1 LSSNNDSV
9 VFKSGFVVIIGRPNV
24 GKSSLLNKIIEE
36 KIAII
41 TPKPQTTRDRILG
54 IFTKDDCQIIFLDT
68 PGIHVS
74 DKELNKCMVDKALSA
89 LFDADLALV
98 MAEPADTMESLSAVF
113 EYIKDFRKKAIFV
126 LNKSDLLPEEMALKK
141 IDELSP
147 AMNFIHKQAISC
159 FTGDGLDILMNEI
172 YKALPEG
179 PPFFPDDMI
188 TDASERFLCAEL
200 IREKVFL
207 LTSKEIPYSAAVEI
221 EQFKEGEIARISAVI
236 HVERSS
242 QKGIVI
248 GKGGSMLKRIGT
260 DARID
265 MERLL
270 GQKVFL
276 ELFVRVTENWT
287 KNPREL
293 KRLGYK

>member
-1 LSSNNDSV
+1 
-9 VFKSGFVVIIGRPNV
+9 VFKSGFVAIIGRPNV
-24 GKSSLLNKIIEE
+24 GKSSFLNRILEE
-36 KIAII
+36 KISII

-54 IFTKDDCQIIFLDT
+54 IYTRDDCQIIFLDT

-74 DKELNKCMVDKALSA
+74 GKELNKCMVDKALSA

-98 MAEPADTMESLSAVF
+98 IAEPADTMESLSAVF
-113 EYIKDFRKKAIFV
+113 EHIKDFRKKAIFV

-141 IDELSP
+141 INELRG
-147 AMNFIHKQAISC
+147 AVNFIYKQAISC
-159 FTGDGLDILMNEI
+159 ITGAGIDILMNEI
-172 YKALPEG
+172 YEVLPEG
-179 PPFFPDDMI
+179 PSFFPDDMI

-200 IREKVFL
+200 IREQVFL
-207 LTSKEIPYSAAVEI
+207 LTQKEIPYSAAVEI

-248 GKGGSMLKRIGT
+248 GKGGSMLKMIGT
-260 DARID
+260 RARID

-276 ELFVRVTENWT
+276 ELFVRVTEGWT

>member
-1 LSSNNDSV
+1 
-9 VFKSGFVVIIGRPNV
+9 VFKSGFVAIIGRPNV
-24 GKSSLLNKIIEE
+24 GKSSFLNKILEE
-36 KIAII
+36 KISII

-54 IFTKDDCQIIFLDT
+54 IYTRDDCQIIFLDT

-74 DKELNKCMVDKALSA
+74 GKELNRCMVDKALSA

-98 MAEPADTMESLSAVF
+98 MAEPGDTIESLAVVF
-113 EYIKDFRKKAIFV
+113 EHIKDFRKKAIFAF
-126 LNKSDLLPEEMALKK
+126 NKSDLLPEEMVLKK
-141 IDELSP
+141 IDELSSTTV
-147 AMNFIHKQAISC
+147 NFIYKQAISC
-159 FTGDGLDILMNEI
+159 ITGAGLDILMNEI
-172 YKALPEG
+172 LEILPEG

-188 TDASERFLCAEL
+188 TDASERFLCAEM

-207 LTSKEIPYSAAVEI
+207 LTQKEIPYSTAVEI

-248 GKGGSMLKRIGT
+248 GKGGSMLKRIGIQ
-260 DARID
+260 ARID

-276 ELFVRVTENWT
+276 ELFVRVTEDWT

>member
-1 LSSNNDSV
+1 LISNSENV

-24 GKSSLLNKIIEE
+24 GKSSFLNKILEE

-54 IFTKDDCQIIFLDT
+54 IYTKDDCQMIFLDT
-68 PGIHVS
+68 PGIHAS

-89 LFDADLALV
+89 LFDADLALL
-98 MAEPADTMESLSAVF
+98 MAEPSDTVESLSTVF
-113 EYIKDFRKKAIFV
+113 EHVKDFRKKAIFV

-147 AMNFIHKQAISC
+147 AMNFIYKQAISC
-159 FTGDGLDILMNEI
+159 ITGDRIDILMNEI

-207 LTSKEIPYSAAVEI
+207 LTQKEIPYSAAVEI
-221 EQFKEGEIARISAVI
+221 EQFKEGDIARISAVI
-236 HVERSS
+236 HIERSS
-242 QKGIVI
+242 QKAIVI
-248 GKGGSMLKRIGT
+248 GKGGSMLKKIGT
-260 DARID
+260 QARID

>member
-1 LSSNNDSV
+1 M
-9 VFKSGFVVIIGRPNV
+9 FKSGFVAIIGRPNV
-24 GKSSLLNKIIEE
+24 GKSSLLNKILEE
-36 KIAII
+36 KISII

-54 IFTKDDCQIIFLDT
+54 IYTRDDCQIIFLDT

-74 DKELNKCMVDKALSA
+74 GKELNRCMVDKALSA

-98 MAEPADTMESLSAVF
+98 MAEPGDTAESLTEVF
-113 EYIKDFRKKAIFV
+113 EHIKDFRKKAIFV
-126 LNKSDLLPEEMALKK
+126 LNKSDLLPEEMVLKK
-141 IDELSP
+141 IDELSSTTV
-147 AMNFIHKQAISC
+147 NYIYKQAISC
-159 FTGDGLDILMNEI
+159 ITSAGIGTLMNEI
-172 YKALPEG
+172 LDVLPEG

-188 TDASERFLCAEL
+188 TDASERFLCAEM

-207 LTSKEIPYSAAVEI
+207 LTQKEIPYSTAVEI

-242 QKGIVI
+242 QKGILI
-248 GKGGSMLKRIGT
+248 GKGGSMLKSIGT
-260 DARID
+260 QARID

-276 ELFVRVTENWT
+276 ELFVRVTEDWA

>member
-1 LSSNNDSV
+1 
-9 VFKSGFVVIIGRPNV
+9 VFKSGFVAIIGRPNV
-24 GKSSLLNKIIEE
+24 GKSSFLNKILEE
-36 KIAII
+36 KISII

-54 IFTKDDCQIIFLDT
+54 IYTRDDCQIIFLDT

-74 DKELNKCMVDKALSA
+74 AKELNRCMVDKALSA

-98 MAEPADTMESLSAVF
+98 MAEPGDTVESLSTVF
-113 EYIKDFRKKAIFV
+113 EHIKDFRKKAVFV
-126 LNKSDLLPEEMALKK
+126 LNKSDLLPEEMAMKK
-141 IDELSP
+141 IDELSSRL
-147 AMNFIHKQAISC
+147 NFIYKRPISC
-159 FTGDGLDILMNEI
+159 ITGAGLDLLMNEI
-172 YKALPEG
+172 LEILPEG
-179 PPFFPDDMI
+179 PPFFSDDVI

-207 LTSKEIPYSAAVEI
+207 LTQKEIPYSTAVEI

-260 DARID
+260 EARID

-276 ELFVRVTENWT
+276 ELFVRVTEEWT

>member
-1 LSSNNDSV
+1 LISNSESV
-9 VFKSGFVVIIGRPNV
+9 AFKSGFVVIIGRPNV
-24 GKSSLLNKIIEE
+24 GKSSFLNKILEE

-54 IFTKDDCQIIFLDT
+54 IYTNDDCQIIFLDT

-98 MAEPADTMESLSAVF
+98 MAEPSDTVESLSTVF
-113 EYIKDFRKKAIFV
+113 EHVKDFRKKAIFV

-147 AMNFIHKQAISC
+147 AMNFIYKQAVSC
-159 FTGDGLDILMNEI
+159 ITGDRIDILMNEI

-179 PPFFPDDMI
+179 PPFFPEDMI

-207 LTSKEIPYSAAVEI
+207 LIQKEIPYSAAVEI
-221 EQFKEGEIARISAVI
+221 EQFKEGEITRISAVI
-236 HVERSS
+236 HIERTS
-242 QKGIVI
+242 QKAIVI
-248 GKGGSMLKRIGT
+248 GKGGSMLKKIGT
-260 DARID
+260 QARID

>member
-1 LSSNNDSV
+1 M
-9 VFKSGFVVIIGRPNV
+9 FKSGFVAIIGRPNV
-24 GKSSLLNKIIEE
+24 GKSSFLNKILEE
-36 KIAII
+36 KISII

-54 IFTKDDCQIIFLDT
+54 IYTRDDCQMIFLDT
-68 PGIHVS
+68 PGIHIS

-98 MAEPADTMESLSAVF
+98 MAEPNDTTESLTAVF
-113 EYIKDFRKKAIFV
+113 EHIKDFRKKAIFT
-126 LNKSDLLPEEMALKK
+126 LNKSDLLPEETALIKVN
-141 IDELSP
+141 ELS
-147 AMNFIHKQAISC
+147 ANFNFIYRQEISC
-159 FTGDGLDILMNEI
+159 ITGTGIDVLMNEI

-179 PPFFPDDMI
+179 PPFFPDDI
-188 TDASERFLCAEL
+188 LTDATERFLCAEL

-207 LTSKEIPYSAAVEI
+207 LTQKEIPYSTAVEI
-221 EQFKEGEIARISAVI
+221 EQFKEGDIIRISAVI

-260 DARID
+260 EARID

-276 ELFVRVTENWT
+276 ELFVRVTEDWT

>member
-1 LSSNNDSV
+1 LISNSESV

-24 GKSSLLNKIIEE
+24 GKSSFLNKILEE

-54 IFTKDDCQIIFLDT
+54 IYTKDDCQIVFLDT
-68 PGIHVS
+68 PGIHIS

-98 MAEPADTMESLSAVF
+98 MAEPSDTVESLSTVF
-113 EYIKDFRKKAIFV
+113 EHVKDFRKKAIFV
-126 LNKSDLLPEEMALKK
+126 LNKSDLLPEEMVLKK

-147 AMNFIHKQAISC
+147 AMNFIYKQAVSC
-159 FTGDGLDILMNEI
+159 ITGDRIDILMNEI

-207 LTSKEIPYSAAVEI
+207 LTQKEIPYSAAVEI

-236 HVERSS
+236 HIERSS
-242 QKGIVI
+242 QKAIVI
-248 GKGGSMLKRIGT
+248 GKGGSMLKKIGT
-260 DARID
+260 QARID